1 MWVRQKDVMKKE
13 SCGFQNVEK
22 QLKKTDVILM
32 YCSVKETGEAAL
44 LAGVTDK
51 ACGPPATW
59 QKNFPWI

>member
-1 MWVRQKDVMKKE
+1 MKKE

-44 LAGVTDK
+44 LTGVTDK